1 MVAARARHCKAIQK
15 GTSRTMVVPAALGFA
30 AGLGAAA
37 GAGFGTACTIGL
49 RVGAG
54 AGAMTIGFG
63 ITALA
68 GGAGGGGGG
77 SGGGG
82 SGEGAAAAEV
92 LTAAADADPAGAA
105 SGVLVPDVDHRTRP
119 AIAATAM
126 PNPIHNG
133 VLERRPNG
141 ESPMSI
147 DGSRGRATAV
157 IGAGGTERGA
167 CAGGLCPTD
176 GNSIATGTGRGG
188 ADACAG
194 AAGAANP
201 DSTMTDWAGSLV
213 TVGLGGGWEP
223 LALRAEAIVARTSA
237 CTSPP

>member
-1 MVAARARHCKAIQK
+1 
-15 GTSRTMVVPAALGFA
+15 
-30 AGLGAAA
+30 
-37 GAGFGTACTIGL
+37 
-49 RVGAG
+49 
-54 AGAMTIGFG
+54 MTIGFA

-68 GGAGGGGGG
+68 GGGGGGGG

-82 SGEGAAAAEV
+82 SGEGAAAADV
-92 LTAAADADPAGAA
+92 ITAAADADAAGAA
-105 SGVLVPDVDHRTRP
+105 SGVSVPDVAHTTRP

-157 IGAGGTERGA
+157 MGAGGTERGA
-167 CAGGLCPTD
+167 CAEGLWPTE

-188 ADACAG
+188 ADEWAC
-194 AAGAANP
+194 AAGAAKP
-201 DSTMTDWAGSLV
+201 GSTITDWAGSLV
-213 TVGLGGGWEP
+213 TVGLGGGWDP
-223 LALRAEAIVARTSA
+223 LAFRAEATVARTSA